1 MSDPA
6 NIPFCPE
13 CKGNEKDGHAIG
25 CGAVFEE
32 IHTCDEPNDEW
43 VCMDC
48 ENGVSPCA
56 YCGYCKRHCECT
68 YEVTG

>member
-1 MSDPA
+1 MSDQFTMPDGMHWCE
-6 NIPFCPE
+6 NIKEITYGTVKE
-13 CKGNEKDGHAIG
+13 CG
-25 CGAVFEE
+25 CGP
-32 IHTCDEPNDEW
+32 EPKGEW

-68 YEVTG
+68 YEVMG

>member
-1 MSDPA
+1 M
-6 NIPFCPE
+6 
-13 CKGNEKDGHAIG
+13 NE
-25 CGAVFEE
+25 EQE
-32 IHTCDEPNDEW
+32 TRQSDEPNDEW

-68 YEVTG
+68 YEVMG